1 MDRLWIDDQ
10 RVAPWRGTAYG
21 VLAAA
26 NTYAH
31 HYAPVRGATRVER
44 NAERLVT
51 GKVHDLDRHNLQV
64 LAAVGGGRE
73 PRLSRRGGAPVVYR
87 QVAPVQDRARQD
99 TEDHG
104 SESQRPTAVCGRGP
118 HRADPAHAAGWVSR
132 EPFLRPRPTV

>member
-1 MDRLWIDDQ
+1 VDPVPRRVRGTDDAKATKRALTTRRQEADQMDRLWIDDQ

-51 GKVHDLDRHNLQV
+51 GKVHDLDRHTLQV
-64 LAAVGGGRE
+64 LAAV
-73 PRLSRRGGAPVVYR
+73 
-87 QVAPVQDRARQD
+87 
-99 TEDHG
+99 
-104 SESQRPTAVCGRGP
+104 
-118 HRADPAHAAGWVSR
+118 
-132 EPFLRPRPTV
+132 